1 MKTTILAAATALTL
15 VVGFAQAFATER
27 NGAQSQTQSSNVYD
41 RCASI
46 LANPEGYAAADV
58 KYCRSI

>member
-15 VVGFAQAFATER
+15 VVGFAQAFAADR
-27 NGAQSQTQSSNVYD
+27 NATQQSQGTGVFD

-46 LANPEGYAAADV
+46 LANPEAYAPADV
-58 KYCRSI
+58 KYCKAVS